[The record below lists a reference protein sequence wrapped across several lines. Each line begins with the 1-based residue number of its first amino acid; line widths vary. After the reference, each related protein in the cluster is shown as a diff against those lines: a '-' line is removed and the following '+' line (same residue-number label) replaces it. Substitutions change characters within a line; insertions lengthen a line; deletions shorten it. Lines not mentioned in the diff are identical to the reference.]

1 MSTGLAILLNI
12 LHKAFTV
19 KRGSQQSLQCPIIL
33 FVFDKGKMKFEFLEE
48 LGEPS
53 KLYVF
58 IAAALVFIVGRDWY
72 VLLNDGHLYSFRTLQ
87 QIDPSES
94 WLSLLMFIVVLVLKI
109 LLLAFALF
117 YLGYSVLFYSRK
129 FSKRSIKRK

>member
-12 LHKAFTV
+12 LHKAITV
-19 KRGSQQSLQCPIIL
+19 KRGSQQSLQFPIIL

-94 WLSLLMFIVVLVLKI
+94 WLSLLMFIAVLVLKV

-117 YLGYSVLFYSRK
+117 YLGYSVLFYYRK

>member
-1 MSTGLAILLNI
+1 
-12 LHKAFTV
+12 
-19 KRGSQQSLQCPIIL
+19 
-33 FVFDKGKMKFEFLEE
+33 MKFEFLEE

-72 VLLNDGHLYSFRTLQ
+72 VLLNDGHLYSFRTIQ
-87 QIDPSES
+87 KIDPSDS
-94 WLSLLMFIVVLVLKI
+94 WLSLLMFIVVLVLKM

-129 FSKRSIKRK
+129 FSKRSMKRK